1 MSLFSVV
8 PLPSSPSWFSPQLLT
23 VPLLVRANAS
33 SYDDDIAVTSLRP
46 LTETGLLLHAVPKQV
61 SGPVKVPSP
70 SSPPSLNPHAFTVP
84 FFRRAYAD
92 SVPAAIA
99 VTSLRPEILTGTSLN
114 SVPSPAANWPAKLAP
129 QAFTVPFLSSAYPEN
144 QPVAIA
150 VTSLSPLT
158 VTGSRLSELVVPI
171 PSSPSKFSPHALTVP
186 FFNNAKLNGVLVA
199 IAVTSLRPGTSLG
212 TSYDPLSLPLPRSP
226 DCSNPQART
235 LPSFNSARL

>member
-84 FFRRAYAD
+84 FF
-92 SVPAAIA
+92 
-99 VTSLRPEILTGTSLN
+99 
-114 SVPSPAANWPAKLAP
+114 
-129 QAFTVPFLSSAYPEN
+129 SSAYPEN

-171 PSSPSKFSPHALTVP
+171 PSSPSKLSPHALTVP
-186 FFNNAKLNGVLVA
+186 FFN
-199 IAVTSLRPGTSLG
+199 
-212 TSYDPLSLPLPRSP
+212 
-226 DCSNPQART
+226 
-235 LPSFNSARL
+235 